1 MSEEMLT
8 PQQAADQI
16 EAALLDLFDAQNA
29 TLGLPELREA
39 VILRGRL
46 RRPAE
51 EALPE
56 IERRLA
62 TLGYRAVLGTLP
74 RSEQALVLAA
84 PRLPTREQ
92 AGQKILRARAGSQS
106 GAEARTVVRAE
117 QEPVF
122 EADPADALQAALALE
137 QVKDAVADLFAIR
150 DARRD
155 IPGQPQ
161 VIHLRGQ
168 LTLPSEKAYPQIS
181 GRLRELGYT
190 ASLYRDAESK
200 MDDLIIAPGLM
211 PQVERS
217 NLKIHAFLFAATVF
231 TTLYAGAGMS
241 EARPPD
247 DLWWPLFHFWQGWPF
262 ALSLLAILLAHELGH
277 YFTGRHYRVPV
288 SLPYFIP
295 LPIPDF
301 LGNVLG
307 TLGAVITM
315 KARMTDRRAML
326 DIGAAGPIVGLIV
339 AIPILVL
346 GLLLSEVQ
354 PIAEGQAYVK
364 VNSLLSLPYLI
375 SPNPVYL
382 LEGNSLLYL
391 LLKYAVFGL
400 WLPGNGLDVF
410 IHPVAFAGWAGLL
423 VTSLNLIPAGQLDGG
438 HVLYSLLGNRAQRF
452 TWPIIIVLVALGTL
466 VWPGWF
472 VWAGLVFLF
481 GRRHPGPLDNVT
493 PLDARRKIV
502 AVAVLLVFVLT
513 FSPAPLTV
521 VIPEGTQGDLVRQM
535 VLLAGV
541 WTGFGWLARRA
552 GHRG

>member
-1 MSEEMLT
+1 MVQPVASPPALWYTCAMSEEMLT

-16 EAALLDLFDAQNA
+16 EAALFDLFDAQNA

-39 VILRGRL
+39 VILRGRF

-51 EALPE
+51 ETLPE
-56 IERRLA
+56 IEQRLA
-62 TLGYRAVLGTLP
+62 TLGYRAVMGTLP

-84 PRLPTREQ
+84 PRLPAQEQ

-137 QVKDAVADLFAIR
+137 QVQDAVADLFAIR
-150 DARRD
+150 IARRD

-168 LTLPSEKAYPQIS
+168 LTLPSEEAYPQIAE
-181 GRLRELGYT
+181 RLRELGYT

-200 MDDLIIAPGLM
+200 MDDLIITPGLM

-217 NLKIHAFLFAATVF
+217 NLKIHLLLFVATVF
-231 TTLYAGAGMS
+231 TTLYVGAGMS

-262 ALSLLAILLAHELGH
+262 ALSLLTILLAHELGH
-277 YFTGRHYRVPV
+277 YFTGRRYRVPV

-346 GLLLSEVQ
+346 GLLLSEVRPITADQ
-354 PIAEGQAYVK
+354 P
-364 VNSLLSLPYLI
+364 
-375 SPNPVYL
+375 YL

-452 TWPIIIVLVALGTL
+452 TWPIIVALVALGTL

-472 VWAGLVFLF
+472 MWAGLVFFF
-481 GRRHPGPLDNVT
+481 GQRHPGPLDNVT

-513 FSPAPLTV
+513 FSPAPLTI
-521 VIPEGTQGDLVRQM
+521 VIPEGAQGSLVRQM
-535 VLLAGV
+535 VLLAGA
-541 WTGFGWLARRA
+541 WTGLGWLARRRA
-552 GHRG
+552 GRHG

>member
-1 MSEEMLT
+1 MSDETLS
-8 PQQAADQI
+8 PQQAADRL
-16 EAALLDLFDAQNA
+16 EAALADLLDVQSA
-29 TLGLPELREA
+29 TLGLPELRTA
-39 VILRGRL
+39 VILRGQL
-46 RRPAE
+46 RQPAE
-51 EALPE
+51 QAMPE
-56 IERRLA
+56 IGRRLGD
-62 TLGYRAVLGTLP
+62 LGYLAVWGNKP
-74 RSEQALVLAA
+74 QSEQVLVLAA
-84 PRLPTREQ
+84 PRRPDREDADDTA
-92 AGQKILRARAGSQS
+92 AGI
-106 GAEARTVVRAE
+106 
-117 QEPVF
+117 
-122 EADPADALQAALALE
+122 LQAALELE
-137 QVKDAVADLFAIR
+137 QIKAAVADLFAIR

-155 IPGQPQ
+155 IPGRPQ

-168 LTLPSEKAYPQIS
+168 LTAPSQEAYPQLAE
-181 GRLRELGYT
+181 RLRELGHT
-190 ASLYRDAESK
+190 VALYRDDESK
-200 MDDLIIAPGLM
+200 LDDLIITPGLM
-211 PQVERS
+211 PQLEKP
-217 NLKIHAFLFAATVF
+217 NLKVHILLFAATVF
-231 TTLYAGAGMS
+231 TTLYVGAGMS

-262 ALSLLAILLAHELGH
+262 ALSLLTILLAHELGH

-339 AIPILVL
+339 AIPILIV
-346 GLLLSEVQ
+346 GLLLSEVR
-354 PIAEGQAYVK
+354 PITQDQ
-364 VNSLLSLPYLI
+364 
-375 SPNPVYL
+375 VYL

-438 HVLYSLLGNRAQRF
+438 HVLYSLLGNRAQIF
-452 TWPIIIVLVALGTL
+452 TWPIIVALVALGIF

-472 VWAGLVFLF
+472 LWAGLVFFF
-481 GRRHPGPLDNVT
+481 GQRHPGPLDNVT
-493 PLDARRKIV
+493 PLDTRRKIV

-513 FSPAPLTV
+513 FSPAPLTIV
-521 VIPEGTQGDLVRQM
+521 FPEGEQVLYQIM
-535 VLLAGV
+535 LLATML
-541 WTGFGWLARRA
+541 TGLGRLARRRA
-552 GHRG
+552 ERHG